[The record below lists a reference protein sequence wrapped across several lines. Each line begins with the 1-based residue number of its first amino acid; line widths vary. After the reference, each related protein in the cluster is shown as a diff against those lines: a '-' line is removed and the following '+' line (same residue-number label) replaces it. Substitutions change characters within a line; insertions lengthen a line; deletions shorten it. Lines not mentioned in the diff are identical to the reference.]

1 MAGALVDETGR
12 RQLRVEAI
20 AEDLGEPALV
30 VVEPLLCLIVD
41 ASNIDNDV
49 ASVKNSRIA
58 RALKVCVGPIRI
70 CVFARMRARTSVFV
84 RRSLAKHV
92 DSKSLIA
99 VEGAVVGADDL
110 EVLFNIKYRDDR
122 NECLPSCQASAF

>member
-1 MAGALVDETGR
+1 
-12 RQLRVEAI
+12 
-20 AEDLGEPALV
+20 
-30 VVEPLLCLIVD
+30 
-41 ASNIDNDV
+41 
-49 ASVKNSRIA
+49 
-58 RALKVCVGPIRI
+58 
-70 CVFARMRARTSVFV
+70 MRARTSVFV

-122 NECLPSCQASAF
+122 NEGLPSCQASAF